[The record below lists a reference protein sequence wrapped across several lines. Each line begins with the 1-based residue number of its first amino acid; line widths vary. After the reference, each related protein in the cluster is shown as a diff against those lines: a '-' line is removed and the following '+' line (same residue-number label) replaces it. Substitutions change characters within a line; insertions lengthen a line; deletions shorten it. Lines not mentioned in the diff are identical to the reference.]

1 MQFSPVHGRHRESLR
16 QAGERRR
23 AHYARHRR
31 SAAFW
36 DAYQQIQNE
45 LAEAFPE
52 HRAELCN
59 RMATFAQRLGA
70 VEEAQLV
77 DAEVR
82 PD

>member
-1 MQFSPVHGRHRESLR
+1 MHIPPVHGRHRESLR
-16 QAGERRR
+16 QAGERLR

-45 LAEAFPE
+45 LAAAFPE

-77 DAEVR
+77 DAAVR